1 MILIQ
6 YIKKNFFNVFI
17 LAYLLISIILSVKVG
32 ISHDEE
38 HHYLVWL
45 LNKKIYSNFF
55 LGSNYDVIFSDFGMQ
70 FYGIG
75 FHIFSFPIEFILK
88 LLQFDSFS
96 PMG

>member
-17 LAYLLISIILSVKVG
+17 LAYLLIIILSVKVG

-75 FHIFSFPIEFILK
+75 FHIFSPNRIYFK